1 MLQIA
6 NTEKQLLTSIYSK
19 GLLHKD
25 VQELYHKARASYEN
39 IIVNNYE
46 AVGLQEVEFSL
57 WKLHYKHIDEFRK
70 RIRQANAEKKKIETQ
85 EGDSSAV
92 REIDNHMEGLKSFL
106 SEATEF
112 YQELTKKL
120 RKSCGLP
127 RELLLCKNG
136 GMSLPLVPMKPPQCQ
151 YACHR
156 FLICL
161 GDLARYGELCK
172 KPDAFKWSLAAT
184 YYFEASRIWPD
195 SGNPHNQVDS
205 MVKFVG

>member
-1 MLQIA
+1 
-6 NTEKQLLTSIYSK
+6 
-19 GLLHKD
+19 
-25 VQELYHKARASYEN
+25 
-39 IIVNNYE
+39 
-46 AVGLQEVEFSL
+46 
-57 WKLHYKHIDEFRK
+57 
-70 RIRQANAEKKKIETQ
+70 
-85 EGDSSAV
+85 
-92 REIDNHMEGLKSFL
+92 MEGFKSFL

-127 RELLLCKNG
+127 GELLLCKNG
-136 GMSLPLVPMKPPQCQ
+136 SLSLPLAPMKLPQCQ

-161 GDLARYGELCK
+161 GDLSRYGELCK
-172 KPDAFKWSLAAT
+172 KQDAWNWSLAAT